1 MINVEARSSFS
12 GEIDP
17 RRRRRSSSVGNR
29 SHGVVVVN
37 MTNDVIVCLNSC
49 DAIVGTSIPVD
60 LSRGAATIVGTGSG
74 AGSGFDRGCTAA
86 STEVEPEAAD
96 RTSFSVFFSN
106 NLLRLETQR
115 ILFLHWL
122 KLSAKEPIR
131 GGDFLKKVNEKA
143 HRQVGDISLQN
154 ITGNNDGDSPSTTLR
169 EINVVEG
176 DHLT

>member
-1 MINVEARSSFS
+1 M
-12 GEIDP
+12 P
-17 RRRRRSSSVGNR
+17 RRS
-29 SHGVVVVN
+29 
-37 MTNDVIVCLNSC
+37 LE
-49 DAIVGTSIPVD
+49 PD
-60 LSRGAATIVGTGSG
+60 LEPDLASTWVETDLASTEVA
-74 AGSGFDRGCTAA
+74 TAA